1 MTRSLADTSPHAS
14 CQANFYLDHKVVNV
28 RGYSRARNSKGPGW
42 FTTTGKLGEET
53 SYRLEGIA
61 FGLADGLIMC
71 LGLIIGV
78 AEATSD
84 TRLVIITGII
94 GGFANAFG
102 NSIGFFVSQSAER
115 GLQIHET
122 SEHGVTTKV
131 HSKKEV
137 YVNSIFS
144 FICTVAI
151 SIILLLPF
159 ILFKMMTALILAFVA
174 GVIVAFVLG
183 NYVGK
188 ISRENPY
195 VWGLKY
201 AVLAVLGAI
210 ISHLIADLLTIL

>member
-1 MTRSLADTSPHAS
+1 MTTEK
-14 CQANFYLDHKVVNV
+14 LD
-28 RGYSRARNSKGPGW
+28 
-42 FTTTGKLGEET
+42 EET

-84 TRLVIITGII
+84 TGLVIIAGII

-102 NSIGFFVSQSAER
+102 NSIGFFMSQSAER
-115 GLQIHET
+115 ALQIHET
-122 SEHGVTTKV
+122 TEHGVTTKV

-137 YVNSIFS
+137 YANSILS
-144 FICTVAI
+144 FICTIAI
-151 SIILLLPF
+151 SIILLSPF
-159 ILFKMMTALILAFVA
+159 ILFNMMTALILAFMS

-195 VWGLKY
+195 ICGLKY